1 MKMWKRRVRTPTKRA
16 GLFTDSLSLII
27 NYHYSFF
34 LLPFFK
40 WIKELRLRMLNNL
53 SKIIHVMAV
62 SGQVRSDTK
71 PLPFTALL
79 LPPLWSF
86 LWFSQFRLNFYF
98 SEFMFNVQPLWLAY
112 LLVKYRDCVFM
123 RACCVCVW
131 IFKEISGA
139 WIKEYYKIIYTFTEI
154 LINTN
159 KYQQMAVS
167 VLKC

>member
-1 MKMWKRRVRTPTKRA
+1 MENQLWRCEREEWGHQQLKQA

-79 LPPLWSF
+79 LSPLWSF

-98 SEFMFNVQPLWLAY
+98 SEFLFNVQPLWLAY

-123 RACCVCVW
+123 CAC
-131 IFKEISGA
+131 S
-139 WIKEYYKIIYTFTEI
+139 
-154 LINTN
+154 
-159 KYQQMAVS
+159 VS
-167 VLKC
+167 VCESLKRLVEHGLKNIIK